1 MAKKVVEK
9 KVFLPKWVA
18 WATLL
23 IMLPVI
29 WGLATSDPGKTGGLV
44 VGGLTT
50 AGVIV
55 MVFLMAYKKLPAYII
70 EETTK

>member
-18 WATLL
+18 WATLV

-29 WGLATSDPGKTGGLV
+29 YGMVTSTPEKTGGLV

-50 AGVIV
+50 VGVLA
-55 MVFLMAYKKLPAYII
+55 MVFLMAYKRLPAYII
-70 EETTK
+70 EETKK